1 METKT
6 STKKFGIDNGIYYG
20 LAMILSFLIIYAL
33 NIDLVENPYIGTI
46 SSVSSYFVFPVLF
59 IWLAINSF
67 KKNNAGFAS
76 LGECIKT
83 GVTVAFVASVLLA
96 VFTLIFNLVFPEY
109 LDEMMAQTRKI
120 MLKQNPNL
128 TSEQV
133 KTAIAMTKKF
143 SSPVFSLPITIVFL
157 TFVGFIYSLV
167 IGAITKKER
176 PQFN

>member
-6 STKKFGIDNGIYYG
+6 STKKFGLDNGIYYG
-20 LAMILSFLIIYAL
+20 LAMILSFVVIYVL

-46 SSVSSYFVFPVLF
+46 SSVLSYFVFPIAF
-59 IWLAINSF
+59 IWLAVNSF

-83 GVTVAFVASVLLA
+83 GVTVAFVASILLA
-96 VFTLIFNLVFPEY
+96 LFTLVFNLVFPEY
-109 LDEMMAQTRKI
+109 LDEMMEQTRKI
-120 MLKQNPNL
+120 MMKQNPNL

-133 KTAIAMTKKF
+133 EAALTMTKKF

-157 TFVGFIYSLV
+157 TFLGFIYSLI
-167 IGAITKKER
+167 IGALTKKER
-176 PQFN
+176 PQFS